1 MVGFD
6 LDLVLVL
13 GSNLTGQANLAFF
26 FCFIGNVLEGDLCA
40 LLVVMGM
47 CGPHMDVVFFR

>member
-13 GSNLTGQANLAFF
+13 GSNLIGQANLASF
-26 FCFIGNVLEGDLCA
+26 FCFIGNVLEGDSCA
-40 LLVVMGM
+40 VLVVMG
-47 CGPHMDVVFFR
+47 DV